1 LTKFVNVVGGI
12 AGGWAFTQVW
22 AVTGQ
27 MTGID
32 VAASA
37 VGAYVGAVVL
47 GDLAGMAKMG
57 KAG

>member
-1 LTKFVNVVGGI
+1 VNGGGGI

-37 VGAYVGAVVL
+37 VGTLVGATVL
-47 GDLAGMAKMG
+47 GDLAGLAKMG
-57 KAG
+57 KS